1 VATKQQLASLNHH
14 TNAPLSVAFAPD
26 GKRLATGSGDNSV
39 RLWDVAKGSELAN
52 LKGHTNAVYSV
63 TFSPDGKTLASGG
76 ADRVVRLWDSATGRE
91 LATFKGHTHTVWS
104 VAFSP
109 DGKRMASGGEDSVI
123 KLWDVVTGR
132 EIGAFVGHGN
142 MINAVAFSP
151 DGKRLVSCSDDQ
163 TVRLWDVA
171 TAQELLNL
179 TGHAEW
185 VVSVAFSPD
194 GKTLATGGWDHNVK
208 LWRAASDK
216 DVSASLLARHQ
227 ETARKEAPQTRS
239 QETVRKEEPRNKA
252 GSALQLPAGWFATG
266 TDPGG
271 YDMELDRTVSHSGKA
286 SGRIKWNDSGGA
298 GFGTMAQ
305 MIKADDYR
313 GKRVR
318 LSGYVK
324 ADRVEQAYLW
334 MRVDGEVG
342 EMLGIDN
349 MSDRPIWGILDWK
362 RYEIVMDVPDN
373 TSLIT
378 FGVILRGAGQAWLD
392 DLKLE
397 VVGKDVPTTSGLRE
411 QPSRPDKE
419 TDEYKRQK
427 EAQANRVR
435 NLPSKPVNLDFER

>member
-1 VATKQQLASLNHH
+1 
-14 TNAPLSVAFAPD
+14 
-26 GKRLATGSGDNSV
+26 
-39 RLWDVAKGSELAN
+39 
-52 LKGHTNAVYSV
+52 
-63 TFSPDGKTLASGG
+63 
-76 ADRVVRLWDSATGRE
+76 
-91 LATFKGHTHTVWS
+91 
-104 VAFSP
+104 
-109 DGKRMASGGEDSVI
+109 
-123 KLWDVVTGR
+123 
-132 EIGAFVGHGN
+132 
-142 MINAVAFSP
+142 
-151 DGKRLVSCSDDQ
+151 
-163 TVRLWDVA
+163 
-171 TAQELLNL
+171 
-179 TGHAEW
+179 
-185 VVSVAFSPD
+185 
-194 GKTLATGGWDHNVK
+194 
-208 LWRAASDK
+208 
-216 DVSASLLARHQ
+216 
-227 ETARKEAPQTRS
+227 
-239 QETVRKEEPRNKA
+239 
-252 GSALQLPAGWFATG
+252 
-266 TDPGG
+266 
-271 YDMELDRTVSHSGKA
+271 
-286 SGRIKWNDSGGA
+286 
-298 GFGTMAQ
+298 MAQ

-334 MRVDGEVG
+334 MRVDGEAG

-362 RYEIVMDVPDN
+362 RYEIVMDAPDN